1 MSLLDYIVAY
11 LTMAAGCAFLLLIYV
26 YRTGGW

>member
-1 MSLLDYIVAY
+1 MSWLDYLIAY
-11 LTMAAGCAFLLLIYV
+11 FTMACGCAALLLIYV

>member
-1 MSLLDYIVAY
+1 MSPLDYLIAY
-11 LTMAAGCAFLLLIYV
+11 LTMAAGCAALLLVYV